1 MPVTVARAG
10 KARHF
15 WPVAGAVFLTD
26 CATKAVAVRD
36 LAPGHVPHPVVG
48 DLLRFTLTY
57 NRGSAMSLVE
67 GPLATVL
74 LSTAAMVSL
83 VVLWL
88 WYRRSGPSA
97 RMQITALALVWGGA
111 AGNLWDR
118 LWTARGVVDFID
130 VGVGSSR
137 FWIFNFADAAI
148 TVGALLLALVVS
160 RQPSRPSSG

>member
-1 MPVTVARAG
+1 MHHSPR
-10 KARHF
+10 ARHF
-15 WPVAGAVFLTD
+15 WPVALAIFLTD

-36 LAPGHVPHPVVG
+36 LTPLQMPHPVVG

-57 NRGSAMSLVE
+57 NRGSAMSLVQ
-67 GPLATVL
+67 GPLATTL
-74 LSTAAMVSL
+74 LSCAAMVAL
-83 VVLWL
+83 VTLWI

-97 RMQITALALVWGGA
+97 GLQITALALIWGGA

-160 RQPSRPSSG
+160 RRPTRPNSG